1 MTELRK
7 TKNARNGKQLTTEQ
21 LSRETGIS
29 TEMLRTRI
37 KEALKNRQDEINT
50 IIERVKVFKRSKT
63 IILKPEAIEYFKLN
77 YRKIFQSEFK
87 SKIEEYY
94 LKGIDAETAAKE
106 LNKSKFT
113 IRKYYTFI
121 KNKVPISDRRIK
133 DPEDFVGKRFGNILI
148 TKNLGVLNKGKGFD
162 KRRKQNYITKS
173 RYYMCKCIKCGFEK
187 KVTISNIGRI
197 GCKICGSV
205 NPDSKSRHPL
215 YSIWSAIV
223 AVNYKKLNGV
233 RVPKN
238 SNSFPICERWLSN
251 FFDFAKDIGD
261 RPSPKHVF
269 ARIDR
274 SKGYSPDNCKWMT
287 NKERRKYR
295 KYYYELTIT
304 NLAKQ
309 VHISSERIRQ
319 VANDA
324 LMKNDH
330 ELNKLIERV
339 VYINSNKHIV
349 FKPEAIEYFKLGKY
363 KKTFYTYKSRETAK
377 LYYLQG
383 KDIKEVSALMNKPID
398 SIKRYYKIFN
408 AEKTKNK

>member
-1 MTELRK
+1 
-7 TKNARNGKQLTTEQ
+7 
-21 LSRETGIS
+21 
-29 TEMLRTRI
+29 MLRPRI

-63 IILKPEAIEYFKLN
+63 IIFKPEAIEYFKLN
-77 YRKIFQSEFK
+77 YRNIFKSDFK

-94 LKGIDAETAAKE
+94 LKGIDTKTAAKE
-106 LNKSKFT
+106 LNKSAVT
-113 IRKYYTFI
+113 IRKYYSFI
-121 KNKVPISDRRIK
+121 KNKVPISDGRLK
-133 DPEDFVGKRFGNILI
+133 DPEVLVGRRFGNILI
-148 TKNLGVLNKGKGFD
+148 TKNLGVRNKGKRFD
-162 KRRKQNYITKS
+162 KRKNRFYTMIV
-173 RYYMCKCIKCGFEK
+173 RYFMCKCIKCGLEK
-187 KVTISNIGRI
+187 KVVMSNIGRI

-205 NPDSKSRHPL
+205 NPNSKSRHPL
-215 YSIWSAIV
+215 YSKWTTIV
-223 AVNYKKLNGV
+223 TTNYKKLNGV
-233 RVPKN
+233 RVPKD

-261 RPSPKHVF
+261 RPSPQHVL

-287 NKERRKYR
+287 KIERNKYR
-295 KYYYELTIT
+295 KYYNELTIT

-309 VHISSERIRQ
+309 VHISRERIRQ

-324 LMKNDH
+324 LMKKDH
-330 ELNKLIERV
+330 ELNKLIESV
-339 VYINSNKHIV
+339 EYINSNKHIL
-349 FKPEAIEYFKLGKY
+349 FKPEAIEYFNLGKY
-363 KKTFYTYKSRETAK
+363 KKKFHTFKSRETAK

-383 KDIKEVSALMNKPID
+383 KDIKEVSALMNKSID